1 MIKIL
6 AIEDNKDNLIT
17 LGAIIRD
24 SFPDAVFVTALSGK
38 KGIEFAILE
47 NPDIILLDIIMPDMD
62 GFEICRKLKLDKQ
75 TSNIPVVF
83 LTAINEDKEKR
94 IRAIKVGAE
103 AFLHKPIDEAELIAQ
118 LGAMLKI
125 KQFINQRLNENERL
139 SQLVAE
145 RTHELEQSHTET
157 LKLIDELKAENEKY
171 RNKEKELRDSEELF
185 RKIFEDHAA
194 IKLIIDPDTENIIDA
209 NRAAETFYGWTKEQ
223 LKQMRIQE
231 INTFSPGEVMQSIER
246 AKTNKQN
253 YFEFSHRLAD
263 GSIRDVEVFSSSI
276 QVNRKLLIH
285 SIVHDVSDRKRAEQ
299 EIKQEMSRFESLYR
313 INQFSANNIQQ
324 LLDFALEEAISLTKS
339 KIGYIFFYDENK
351 REFNL
356 NTWSKEVMHQ
366 CSVMEPQTVYEL
378 DKTGIWGEAV
388 RQRKSIMIN
397 DFEAPN
403 CLKMGIPEGHAQLHK
418 FLTIPVFS
426 SEKIV
431 AVVGVANKQD
441 DYNNIDIIQLSL
453 MMDAVWKS
461 VLRQKSEDDIAAS
474 EARLKRAELASSS
487 GNWELHLDSQTIYT
501 SEGARMIYGLD
512 SNQIDY
518 SIIKSI
524 ALSEY
529 RPSLN
534 EAMKSLIE
542 ENLPY
547 DIEFKIKTV
556 DTGIIKNIHS
566 IATFDK
572 ERRTVFGVI
581 QDITERKRSEDAVRE
596 SENKF
601 RTLFTQMSEGFA
613 LHELVYDDTHKAVD
627 YKIIDINPAFE
638 KQVGIQAENAK
649 GVLATQ
655 LYGSTPA
662 PYLDIYAKVAETG
675 EPHFFQTYFPPLDR
689 HFQISVFS
697 PNPGYFAT
705 TFVDITERM
714 RNEEALKENEAHL
727 RELVAT
733 KDKFFSII
741 AHDLKSPFNS
751 ILGLSN
757 LLVEQIQEK
766 NLEGIEEYARIIQKS
781 STTVFNLLMNLLEW
795 ARSQT
800 GRMEFSR
807 EYIELGS
814 LINEVIELSNESAHQ
829 KSIKIIKELPRNLL
843 VFADKAMINTILRNL
858 ISNAI
863 KFTYPGG
870 LIIVSAEK
878 ELDELKI
885 SISDNGIG
893 IKKEAIG
900 KLFRIDENNIRMG
913 TQNEIGTGL
922 GLILCKEFI
931 EKHRGKIWVES
942 EIGKGSKFYFTIPKN
957 GER

>member
-6 AIEDNKDNLIT
+6 AIDANKDNLIT

-62 GFEICRKLKLDKQ
+62 GFEVCRKLKLDKL
-75 TSNIPVVF
+75 TCNIPVVF
-83 LTAINEDKEKR
+83 LTEMKEDKSDCIMALE
-94 IRAIKVGAE
+94 VGGE
-103 AFLHKPIDEAELIAQ
+103 AFLYKPVDETQLIA
-118 LGAMLKI
+118 LIRAMLKI
-125 KQFINQRLNENERL
+125 KQFTNQKLNENERL

-171 RNKEKELRDSEELF
+171 RNKEIELRDSEELF

-209 NRAAETFYGWTKEQ
+209 NRAAENFYGWTKEQ
-223 LKQMRIQE
+223 LKQMKIQE

-246 AKTNKQN
+246 AKANKQN

-276 QVNRKLLIH
+276 QVNGKLLIH

-313 INQFSANNIQQ
+313 INQFSADNIQQ

-501 SEGARMIYGLD
+501 SEGAGMIYGLD

-542 ENLPY
+542 ENIPY

-863 KFTYPGG
+863 KFTHPGG

>member
-6 AIEDNKDNLIT
+6 AIDTNKDNLIT

-38 KGIEFAILE
+38 NGIEFATIE
-47 NPDIILLDIIMPDMD
+47 NPDIIFLDIIMPDMD
-62 GFEICRKLKLDKQ
+62 GFEVCRKLKLDKL
-75 TSNIPVVF
+75 TCNIPVVF
-83 LTAINEDKEKR
+83 LTEMKEDKSDCIMALE
-94 IRAIKVGAE
+94 VGGE
-103 AFLHKPIDEAELIAQ
+103 AFLYKPVDETQLIAQ
-118 LGAMLKI
+118 IRAMLKI
-125 KQFINQRLNENERL
+125 KQFTNQKHNENERL

-223 LKQMRIQE
+223 LKQMKIQE

-246 AKTNKQN
+246 AKANKQN

-276 QVNRKLLIH
+276 QVNGKLLIH

-403 CLKMGIPEGHAQLHK
+403 CLKMGVPEGHAQLHK

-426 SEKIV
+426 GEKIV

-441 DYNNIDIIQLSL
+441 DYNNIDIIQLNL

-501 SEGARMIYGLD
+501 SEGAGMIYGLD

-518 SIIKSI
+518 SIIKSV

-581 QDITERKRSEDAVRE
+581 QDITERKRSENAVRE

-638 KQVGIQAENAK
+638 KQVGIQAKSAK

-655 LYGSTPA
+655 LYGATPA
-662 PYLDIYAKVAETG
+662 PYLDIYAKVAEIG

-766 NLEGIEEYARIIQKS
+766 NFDGIEEYAKIIQKS

-807 EYIELGS
+807 EYIELGA

-829 KSIKIIKELPRNLL
+829 KSITIIKELPRNLL

-863 KFTYPGG
+863 KFTHPGG
-870 LIIVSAEK
+870 QIIVSAEK
-878 ELDELKI
+878 KLDELKI

-942 EIGKGSKFYFTIPKN
+942 EIGKGSKFSFTIPKN
-957 GER
+957 

>member
-6 AIEDNKDNLIT
+6 AIDDNKDNLIT
-17 LGAIIRD
+17 LGAIIKD
-24 SFPDAVFVTALSGK
+24 SFREAVFVNALSGK
-38 KGIEFAILE
+38 EGIEFATSE
-47 NPDIILLDIIMPDMD
+47 NPDVILLDIIMPDLD
-62 GFEICRKLKLDKQ
+62 GFEVCRRLKQDER
-75 TSNIPVVF
+75 TRDIPVIF
-83 LTAINEDKEKR
+83 LTAMKESKDVR
-94 IRAIKVGAE
+94 IKALEVGGE
-103 AFLHKPIDEAELIAQ
+103 AFLYKPIDEPELVAQ
-118 LGAMLKI
+118 IGAMFKI
-125 KQFINQRLNENERL
+125 RQFANQRHYENERL

-145 RTHELEQSHTET
+145 RTQELRQSHAKT
-157 LKLIDELKAENEKY
+157 LKLIDELRAENEKY
-171 RNKEKELRDSEELF
+171 RKTEDELKDSEELF
-185 RKIFEDHAA
+185 RNIFEYHAA
-194 IKLIIDPDTENIIDA
+194 VKLIIDPETENIIDA
-209 NRAAETFYGWTKEQ
+209 NQAAETFYGWTKEQ
-223 LKQMRIQE
+223 LKQMKIKE
-231 INTFSPGEVMQSIER
+231 INTFSHEEVLQSMER
-246 AKTNKQN
+246 AKANKQN
-253 YFEFSHRLAD
+253 YFEFCHRLAD

-276 QVNRKLLIH
+276 QVKGKLLLH

-299 EIKQEMSRFESLYR
+299 EIKQEVSRFESLYR
-313 INQFSANNIQQ
+313 INQFSADTIQQ

-356 NTWSKEVMHQ
+356 NTWSKEVLLQ
-366 CSVMEPQTVYEL
+366 CNVLKPQTAYEL

-388 RQRKSIMIN
+388 RQRKPIIVN
-397 DFEAPN
+397 DFAAPN
-403 CLKMGIPEGHAQLHK
+403 LLKMGIPEGHAQLHK

-426 SEKIV
+426 GEKIV

-441 DYNNIDIIQLSL
+441 DYNDIDILQLSL

-461 VLRQKSEDDIAAS
+461 VLRQKSEEDIAAS
-474 EARLKRAELASSS
+474 EARLKRAELSSSS
-487 GNWELHLDSQTIYT
+487 GNWELHLDPQTIYT
-501 SEGARMIYGLD
+501 SDGARMIYGLD
-512 SNQIDY
+512 SDQIDY

-524 ALSEY
+524 PLPEY
-529 RPSLN
+529 RPLLN
-534 EAMKSLIE
+534 EVMKNLIE
-542 ENLPY
+542 KNIPY
-547 DIEFKIKTV
+547 DIEFKIKTLG
-556 DTGIIKNIHS
+556 TGIIKNIHS

-581 QDITERKRSEDAVRE
+581 QDITERKRSEEALRE

-638 KQVGIQAENAK
+638 KQVGIHAENAK
-649 GVLATQ
+649 GALASQ
-655 LYGSTPA
+655 LYGAKPA

-675 EPHFFQTYFPPLDR
+675 EHHFFQTYFSPLDR

-705 TFVDITERM
+705 IFVDITERR
-714 RNEEALKENEAHL
+714 RNEETLKENEAHL

-741 AHDLKSPFNS
+741 AHDLKNPFNS

-766 NLEGIEEYARIIQKS
+766 NFDGIEEYARIIQKS
-781 STTVFNLLMNLLEW
+781 STTVFDLLINLLEW

-807 EYIELGS
+807 EYIELGT

-829 KSIKIIKELPRNLL
+829 KSITIIKELPRNLL
-843 VFADKAMINTILRNL
+843 VYADKAMINTILRNL

-870 LIIVSAEK
+870 QIIISAQK
-878 ELDELKI
+878 MPDELKI

-900 KLFRIDENNIRMG
+900 KLFRIDENNTRIG
-913 TQNEIGTGL
+913 TQNERGTGL

-931 EKHRGKIWVES
+931 EKHHGKIWVES
-942 EIGKGSKFYFTIPKN
+942 ELGKGSKFSFTIPKN
-957 GER
+957 

>member
-1 MIKIL
+1 
-6 AIEDNKDNLIT
+6 
-17 LGAIIRD
+17 
-24 SFPDAVFVTALSGK
+24 
-38 KGIEFAILE
+38 
-47 NPDIILLDIIMPDMD
+47 
-62 GFEICRKLKLDKQ
+62 
-75 TSNIPVVF
+75 
-83 LTAINEDKEKR
+83 
-94 IRAIKVGAE
+94 
-103 AFLHKPIDEAELIAQ
+103 
-118 LGAMLKI
+118 
-125 KQFINQRLNENERL
+125 
-139 SQLVAE
+139 
-145 RTHELEQSHTET
+145 
-157 LKLIDELKAENEKY
+157 
-171 RNKEKELRDSEELF
+171 
-185 RKIFEDHAA
+185 
-194 IKLIIDPDTENIIDA
+194 
-209 NRAAETFYGWTKEQ
+209 
-223 LKQMRIQE
+223 
-231 INTFSPGEVMQSIER
+231 MQSIER
-246 AKTNKQN
+246 AKANKQN

-276 QVNRKLLIH
+276 QVNGKLLIH

-313 INQFSANNIQQ
+313 INQFSADNIQQ

-542 ENLPY
+542 ENIPY

-581 QDITERKRSEDAVRE
+581 QDITERKQSEDAVRE

-638 KQVGIQAENAK
+638 KQVGIQAESAK

-655 LYGSTPA
+655 LYGATPA

-766 NLEGIEEYARIIQKS
+766 NFDGIEEYAKIIQKS

-807 EYIELGS
+807 EYIELGA

-829 KSIKIIKELPRNLL
+829 KSITIIKELPRNLL

-863 KFTYPGG
+863 KFTHPGG
-870 LIIVSAEK
+870 QIIVSAEK
-878 ELDELKI
+878 KLDELKI

-942 EIGKGSKFYFTIPKN
+942 EIGKGSKFSFTIPKN
-957 GER
+957 

>member
-6 AIEDNKDNLIT
+6 AIDANKDNLIT

-38 KGIEFAILE
+38 KGIKFAILD
-47 NPDIILLDIIMPDMD
+47 NPDIIFLDIIMPDMD
-62 GFEICRKLKLDKQ
+62 GFEVCRKLKLDKL
-75 TSNIPVVF
+75 TCNIPVVF
-83 LTAINEDKEKR
+83 LTEMKEDKSDCIMALE
-94 IRAIKVGAE
+94 VGGE
-103 AFLHKPIDEAELIAQ
+103 AFLYKPVDETQLIAQ
-118 LGAMLKI
+118 IRAMLKI
-125 KQFINQRLNENERL
+125 KQFTNQKHNENERL

-223 LKQMRIQE
+223 LKQMKIQE

-246 AKTNKQN
+246 AKANKQN

-276 QVNRKLLIH
+276 QVNGKLLIH

-339 KIGYIFFYDENK
+339 KIGYIFFYNENK

-426 SEKIV
+426 GEKIV

-518 SIIKSI
+518 SIIKSV

-638 KQVGIQAENAK
+638 KQVGIQAKSAK

-675 EPHFFQTYFPPLDR
+675 EPHFFQTYFSPLDR

-766 NLEGIEEYARIIQKS
+766 NFDGIEEYARIIQKS

-807 EYIELGS
+807 EYIELGA

-870 LIIVSAEK
+870 QIIVSAEK
-878 ELDELKI
+878 KLDELKI

-942 EIGKGSKFYFTIPKN
+942 EIGKGSKFSFTIPKN
-957 GER
+957 

>member
-6 AIEDNKDNLIT
+6 AIDDNKDNLIT
-17 LGAIIRD
+17 LGAIIKD
-24 SFPDAVFVTALSGK
+24 SFREAVFVNALSGK
-38 KGIEFAILE
+38 EGIEFATSE
-47 NPDIILLDIIMPDMD
+47 NPDVILLDIIMPDLD
-62 GFEICRKLKLDKQ
+62 GFEVCRRLKQDER
-75 TSNIPVVF
+75 TRDIPVIF
-83 LTAINEDKEKR
+83 LTAMKESKDVR
-94 IRAIKVGAE
+94 IKALEVGGE
-103 AFLHKPIDEAELIAQ
+103 AFLYKPIDEPELVAQ
-118 LGAMLKI
+118 IGAMFKI
-125 KQFINQRLNENERL
+125 RQFANQRHYENERL

-145 RTHELEQSHTET
+145 RTQELEQSHTET

-171 RNKEKELRDSEELF
+171 RKTEDELKDSEELF
-185 RKIFEDHAA
+185 RNIFEYHTAV
-194 IKLIIDPDTENIIDA
+194 KLIIDPDTENIIDA
-209 NRAAETFYGWTKEQ
+209 NQAAVTFYGWTKEQ
-223 LKQMRIQE
+223 LKQMKIQE
-231 INTFSPGEVMQSIER
+231 INTFTPEEAMQSMER
-246 AKTNKQN
+246 AKANKQN
-253 YFEFSHRLAD
+253 YFEFCHRLAD

-276 QVNRKLLIH
+276 QVKGKVLLH

-299 EIKQEMSRFESLYR
+299 EIKQEVSRFESLYR
-313 INQFSANNIQQ
+313 INQFSADTIQQ
-324 LLDFALEEAISLTKS
+324 LLDFALGEAISLTKS

-351 REFNL
+351 KEFNL
-356 NTWSKEVMHQ
+356 NTWSKEVMRQ

-388 RQRKSIMIN
+388 RQRKSIMVN

-403 CLKMGIPEGHAQLHK
+403 CLKMGIPEGHAQLQK

-426 SEKIV
+426 GEKIV

-441 DYNNIDIIQLSL
+441 DYNDIDILQLSL

-461 VLRQKSEDDIAAS
+461 VLRQKSEEDIAAS
-474 EARLKRAELASSS
+474 EARLKRAELSSSS

-501 SEGARMIYGLD
+501 SDGARMIYGLD
-512 SNQIDY
+512 SDQIDY

-524 ALSEY
+524 PLPEY
-529 RPSLN
+529 RPLLN
-534 EAMKSLIE
+534 EVMKNLIE
-542 ENLPY
+542 KNIPY
-547 DIEFKIKTV
+547 DIEFKIKTLG
-556 DTGIIKNIHS
+556 TGIIKNIHS

-581 QDITERKRSEDAVRE
+581 QDITDRKRSEEALRE

-613 LHELVYDDTHKAVD
+613 LHELVYDVTHKAVD
-627 YKIIDINPAFE
+627 YKIIDVNPAFE
-638 KQVGIQAENAK
+638 KQIGIQAENAK
-649 GVLATQ
+649 GALASQ
-655 LYGSTPA
+655 LYGVSPA
-662 PYLDIYAKVAETG
+662 PFLDIYAKVAETG
-675 EPHFFQTYFPPLDR
+675 EHHFFQTYFSPLDR

-705 TFVDITERM
+705 IFVDITERKKA
-714 RNEEALKENEAHL
+714 EEALKNNETYL

-741 AHDLKSPFNS
+741 AHDLKNPFNS

-766 NLEGIEEYARIIQKS
+766 NFDGIEEYARIIQKS
-781 STTVFNLLMNLLEW
+781 STTVFDLLMNLLEW

-807 EYIELGS
+807 EYIELGA

-829 KSIKIIKELPRNLL
+829 KSITIIKELPRNLL
-843 VFADKAMINTILRNL
+843 VYADKAMINTILRNL

-870 LIIVSAEK
+870 QIIISAEK
-878 ELDELKI
+878 KPDELKI

-900 KLFRIDENNIRMG
+900 KLFRIDENNTRIG
-913 TQNEIGTGL
+913 TQNERGTGL

-931 EKHRGKIWVES
+931 EKHHGKIWVES
-942 EIGKGSKFYFTIPKN
+942 ELGKGSKFSFTIPKN
-957 GER
+957 

>member
-6 AIEDNKDNLIT
+6 AIDANKDNLIT

-38 KGIEFAILE
+38 KGIEFATIE
-47 NPDIILLDIIMPDMD
+47 NPDIIFLDIIMPDMD
-62 GFEICRKLKLDKQ
+62 GFEVCRKLKLDKL
-75 TSNIPVVF
+75 TCNIPVVF
-83 LTAINEDKEKR
+83 LTEMKEDKSDCIMALE
-94 IRAIKVGAE
+94 VGGE
-103 AFLHKPIDEAELIAQ
+103 AFLYKPVDETQLIAQ
-118 LGAMLKI
+118 IRAMLKI
-125 KQFINQRLNENERL
+125 KQFTNQKLNENERL

-276 QVNRKLLIH
+276 QVNGKLLIH

-313 INQFSANNIQQ
+313 INQFSADNIQQ

-501 SEGARMIYGLD
+501 SEGAGMIYGLD

-638 KQVGIQAENAK
+638 KQVGIQAESAK

-655 LYGSTPA
+655 LYGATPA

-766 NLEGIEEYARIIQKS
+766 NFDGIEEYARIIQKS

-807 EYIELGS
+807 EYIELGA

-863 KFTYPGG
+863 KFTHPGG
-870 LIIVSAEK
+870 QIIVSAEK
-878 ELDELKI
+878 KLDELKI

-942 EIGKGSKFYFTIPKN
+942 EIGKGSKFSFTIPKN
-957 GER
+957 

>member
-6 AIEDNKDNLIT
+6 AIDANKDNLIT
-17 LGAIIRD
+17 LGTIIRD
-24 SFPDAVFVTALSGK
+24 SFPDAIFVTALSGK

-75 TSNIPVVF
+75 TCNIPVVF
-83 LTAINEDKEKR
+83 LTVINEDKEKR

-125 KQFINQRLNENERL
+125 KQFINQKLNENERL

-209 NRAAETFYGWTKEQ
+209 NRAAEIFYGWTKEQ

-276 QVNRKLLIH
+276 QVNGKLLIH

-313 INQFSANNIQQ
+313 INQFSADNIQQ

-501 SEGARMIYGLD
+501 SEGAGMIYGLD

-542 ENLPY
+542 ENIPY

-613 LHELVYDDTHKAVD
+613 LHELVYDVNHKAVD

-638 KQVGIQAENAK
+638 SQVGIRAENAK
-649 GVLATQ
+649 GALATQ
-655 LYGSTPA
+655 IYGVSPA
-662 PYLDIYAKVAETG
+662 PYIDIYSRVAETG
-675 EPHFFQTYFPPLDR
+675 EHHFFQTYFSPLDR

-705 TFVDITERM
+705 IFVDITESR
-714 RNEEALKENEAHL
+714 RNEETLKENEAHL

-757 LLVEQIQEK
+757 LLVAQIQEK

-807 EYIELGS
+807 EYIELGA

-870 LIIVSAEK
+870 QIIVSAEK
-878 ELDELKI
+878 KLDELKI

-942 EIGKGSKFYFTIPKN
+942 EIGKGSKFSFTIPKN
-957 GER
+957 